1 MQIFL
6 YLFLIYV
13 IVLIEY
19 VCYYLID
26 DYFYYRKYG
35 NYTANKF
42 KLFNVKLLLTVGSLW
57 PILLIVFI
65 YTNVID
71 LFGIIK
77 YLFDNLF

>member
-13 IVLIEY
+13 IVLIGY

-42 KLFNVKLLLTVGSLW
+42 KLFNVKLAFTIGSVW
-57 PILLIVFI
+57 PIVLIVFI
-65 YTNVID
+65 YLVIKI
-71 LFGIIK
+71 LYKGNK
-77 YLFDNLF
+77 

>member
-6 YLFLIYV
+6 YTILLYV
-13 IVLIEY
+13 IVLIGL

-35 NYTANKF
+35 NYTADKF
-42 KLFNVKLLLTVGSLW
+42 KLFNVKLLLTVCSLW

-65 YTNVID
+65 YH
-71 LFGIIK
+71 GIK
-77 YLFDNLF
+77 NLFKGSK

>member
-6 YLFLIYV
+6 YTVMIYV
-13 IVLIEY
+13 IVLIGW

-65 YTNVID
+65 Y
-71 LFGIIK
+71 LGIK
-77 YLFDNLF
+77 NLYKGNK